1 MARLKA
7 QNKELRIRPPIEEF
21 AASHFGYRPT
31 QQTESDDNPT
41 PDFPESELP
50 EYEP

>member
-1 MARLKA
+1 MTRLKA
-7 QNKELRIRPPIEEF
+7 QNKELHVRPPVEEF
-21 AASHFGYRPT
+21 AASYFGYKPT
-31 QQTESDDNPT
+31 QQIEADNDLV